1 MDSISDENIT
11 EIVLLWGAQL
21 GKSEILNNAIGYY
34 IHQNPSPILFL
45 LSSKDI
51 AENYSKRRLTPMFR
65 DTKVQVI

>member
-21 GKSEILNNAIGYY
+21 GKSEILNNSIGYY